1 MYPKNNNNKLQSALR
16 SKSKFG
22 LKKFLGGMLPQY
34 MALCVLYWQN
44 LEIIREYV
52 TATCTAV
59 WNLEATAS
67 LGTSWLNVPVIA
79 SELFSS
85 LNI

>member
-1 MYPKNNNNKLQSALR
+1 M
-16 SKSKFG
+16 
-22 LKKFLGGMLPQY
+22 
-34 MALCVLYWQN
+34 YWQN

-67 LGTSWLNVPVIA
+67 LGTRWLNAAVIA

-85 LNI
+85 LKIHRKMLISDVLISFKSKLLVVNVVESWNAGKMA